1 MKKGRF
7 YIIILIAFSTL
18 LLSWNFIDDGDEIVK
33 LDDIMPN
40 DIVATV
46 STEIASDID
55 AAVRHF
61 NESKKSCST
70 SFNNVSLPSP
80 NSSIQIRRKDNNES
94 SSSCHNTAGVLHYRY
109 FNHSTLPY
117 LFQTEFLENRV
128 HLILLKKLI
137 I

>member
-1 MKKGRF
+1 MKTGRF
-7 YIIILIAFSTL
+7 YIILLIAFSTL
-18 LLSWNFIDDGDEIVK
+18 LLSWNFVDGVDEVVK
-33 LDDIMPN
+33 LDDIKPN
-40 DIVATV
+40 NIVATV

-70 SFNNVSLPSP
+70 SFNNVSLSSP
-80 NSSIQIRRKDNNES
+80 NSSIQVRRKDNNES
-94 SSSCHNTAGVLHYRY
+94 SSSCHNAAGVLHYRY

-117 LFQTEFLENRV
+117 FFQTEFLESRV
-128 HLILLKKLI
+128 HLILLKRLI

>member
-1 MKKGRF
+1 MKTGRLH
-7 YIIILIAFSTL
+7 IILLIVFSTL
-18 LLSWNFIDDGDEIVK
+18 LLSWNFISSGDESVNFE
-33 LDDIMPN
+33 DIKPKEG
-40 DIVATV
+40 VATI

-70 SFNNVSLPSP
+70 SFNNVSLSSP
-80 NSSIQIRRKDNNES
+80 NSSIQVRRKDNNES
-94 SSSCHNTAGVLHYRY
+94 SSSCHNAAGILHYRY

-117 LFQTEFLENRV
+117 LFQTEFLESKV
-128 HLILLKKLI
+128 HLILLKRLI